1 MAVAPQTTLP
11 SRSKYGASI
20 SKPFLG
26 IRVVVFAFLGVGP
39 HSVKYLAEYGAE
51 VIKIEPQSGDSLR
64 NLIINGRMPI
74 GPENYCWELTSRNKK
89 SISLNLKD
97 AKAQNILLDLVKE
110 ADVFITNMPFPIRK
124 KLKIT
129 AEDIMPHN
137 ERIIYA
143 SLTGYGEVGP
153 DADRTAYDSMA
164 WWARSGLMD
173 FVRPSNNSPVAWS
186 TPGMGDHP
194 TGMALYGAIMTAL
207 YKRERTGG
215 GSEVS
220 TSLMSNGAWANGVFI
235 QAALMDVEFPDRP
248 EPLPRHPF
256 YDFYTTKDERE
267 FALGMINSR
276 IEWPKLADI
285 LDRKDWIDRE
295 LFDFE
300 NPFDN
305 ADILRAE
312 LSDEFKNRKLKEVD
326 DLLRNSA
333 VTYGVLGRTT
343 DHREDSQF
351 LETETLVPLEHESF
365 EDLYTVNSPF
375 NIVGE
380 NKINFS
386 RAPKIGEHT
395 EQVLTE
401 MGYER
406 SDLEE
411 LKSENSIYWPE
422 KKG

>member
-1 MAVAPQTTLP
+1 MSIRSDHLLEGIKVIDAASFIAGP
-11 SRSKYGASI
+11 SAATIMSD
-20 SKPFLG
+20 
-26 IRVVVFAFLGVGP
+26 
-39 HSVKYLAEYGAE
+39 YGAE

-64 NLIINGRMPI
+64 NLIVNGRMPE
-74 GPENYCWELTSRNKK
+74 GSEDYCWELTSRNKK

-97 AKAQNILLDLVKE
+97 LKAQKILIDLVKE
-110 ADVFITNMPFPIRK
+110 ADVFITNMPFPIRT

-137 ERIIYA
+137 EKIIYA

-207 YKRERTGG
+207 YKRERTGK

-220 TSLMSNGAWANGVFI
+220 TSLMANGAWANGVFI
-235 QAALMDVEFPDRP
+235 QAALMDVEFPERP

-285 LDRKDWIDRE
+285 LDRKDWIDRD
-295 LFDFE
+295 LFDFG
-300 NPFDN
+300 NPFEN
-305 ADILRAE
+305 AGILRTE
-312 LSDEFKNRKLKEVD
+312 LSDEFKIRSLKEID
-326 DLLRNSA
+326 ELLRNSG

-343 DHREDSQF
+343 DHREDLQF
-351 LETETLVPLEHESF
+351 LETETLVPLDHESF
-365 EDLYTVNSPF
+365 DKLYTVNSPF
-375 NIVGE
+375 HIQGE
-380 NKINFS
+380 KKINFS

-395 EQVLTE
+395 KQVLE
-401 MGYER
+401 LLGYGE
-406 SDLEE
+406 SELEK
-411 LKSENSIYWPE
+411 LKKENSIYWPE
-422 KKG
+422 K

>member
-1 MAVAPQTTLP
+1 MSIRSDHLLEGIKVIDAASFIAGP
-11 SRSKYGASI
+11 SAATIMSD
-20 SKPFLG
+20 
-26 IRVVVFAFLGVGP
+26 
-39 HSVKYLAEYGAE
+39 YGAE

-64 NLIINGRMPI
+64 NLIVNGRMPE
-74 GPENYCWELTSRNKK
+74 GSEDYCWELTSRNKK

-97 AKAQNILLDLVKE
+97 LKAQKILIDLVKE
-110 ADVFITNMPFPIRK
+110 ADVFITNMPFPIRT

-137 ERIIYA
+137 EKIIYA

-207 YKRERTGG
+207 YKRERTGK

-220 TSLMSNGAWANGVFI
+220 TSLMANGAWANGVFI
-235 QAALMDVEFPDRP
+235 QAALMDVEFPERP

-285 LDRKDWIDRE
+285 LDRKDWIDRD
-295 LFDFE
+295 LFDFG
-300 NPFDN
+300 NPFEN
-305 ADILRAE
+305 ADLLRSE
-312 LSDEFKNRKLKEVD
+312 LSDEFKIRSLKEID
-326 DLLRNSA
+326 ELLRNSG

-343 DHREDSQF
+343 DHREDLQF
-351 LETETLVPLEHESF
+351 LETETLVPLDHESF
-365 EDLYTVNSPF
+365 DKLYTVNSPF
-375 NIVGE
+375 HIQGE
-380 NKINFS
+380 KKINFS

-395 EQVLTE
+395 KQVLE
-401 MGYER
+401 LLGYGE
-406 SDLEE
+406 SELEK
-411 LKSENSIYWPE
+411 LKKENSIYWPE
-422 KKG
+422 K

>member
-1 MAVAPQTTLP
+1 MSIRSDHLLEGIKVIDAASFIAGP
-11 SRSKYGASI
+11 SAATIMSD
-20 SKPFLG
+20 
-26 IRVVVFAFLGVGP
+26 
-39 HSVKYLAEYGAE
+39 YGAE

-64 NLIINGRMPI
+64 NLIVNGRMPE
-74 GPENYCWELTSRNKK
+74 GSEDYCWELTSRNKK

-97 AKAQNILLDLVKE
+97 LKAQKILIDLVKE
-110 ADVFITNMPFPIRK
+110 ADVFITNMPFPIRT

-137 ERIIYA
+137 EKIIYA

-207 YKRERTGG
+207 YKRERTGK

-220 TSLMSNGAWANGVFI
+220 TSLMANGAWANGVFI
-235 QAALMDVEFPDRP
+235 QAALMDVEFPERP

-256 YDFYTTKDERE
+256 YDFYTTKDERK

-285 LDRKDWIDRE
+285 LDRKDWIDRD
-295 LFDFE
+295 LFDFG
-300 NPFDN
+300 NPFEN
-305 ADILRAE
+305 ADLLRSE
-312 LSDEFKNRKLKEVD
+312 LSDEFKIRSLKEID
-326 DLLRNSA
+326 ELLRNSG

-343 DHREDSQF
+343 DHREDLQF
-351 LETETLVPLEHESF
+351 LETETLVPLDHESF
-365 EDLYTVNSPF
+365 DKLYTVNSPF
-375 NIVGE
+375 HIQGE
-380 NKINFS
+380 KKINFS

-395 EQVLTE
+395 KQILELL
-401 MGYER
+401 GYGE
-406 SDLEE
+406 SELEK
-411 LKSENSIYWPE
+411 LKKENSIYWPE
-422 KKG
+422 K

>member
-1 MAVAPQTTLP
+1 MSIRSDHLLEGIKVIDAASFIAGP
-11 SRSKYGASI
+11 SAATIMSD
-20 SKPFLG
+20 
-26 IRVVVFAFLGVGP
+26 
-39 HSVKYLAEYGAE
+39 YGAE

-64 NLIINGRMPI
+64 NLIVNGRMPE
-74 GPENYCWELTSRNKK
+74 GSEDYCWELTSRNKK

-97 AKAQNILLDLVKE
+97 LKAQKILIDLVKE
-110 ADVFITNMPFPIRK
+110 ADVFITNMPFPIRT

-137 ERIIYA
+137 EKIIYA

-207 YKRERTGG
+207 YKRERTGK

-220 TSLMSNGAWANGVFI
+220 TSLMANGAWANGVFI
-235 QAALMDVEFPDRP
+235 QAALMDVEFPERP

-256 YDFYTTKDERE
+256 YDFYTTKDERK
-267 FALGMINSR
+267 FALGMINSK

-285 LDRKDWIDRE
+285 LDRKDWMDRD
-295 LFDFE
+295 LFDFG
-300 NPFDN
+300 NPFEN
-305 ADILRAE
+305 ADLLRSE
-312 LSDEFKNRKLKEVD
+312 LSDEFKIRSLKEID
-326 DLLRNSA
+326 ELLRNSG

-343 DHREDSQF
+343 DHREDLQF
-351 LETETLVPLEHESF
+351 LETETLVPLDHESF
-365 EDLYTVNSPF
+365 DKLYTVNSPF
-375 NIVGE
+375 HIQGE
-380 NKINFS
+380 KKINFS

-395 EQVLTE
+395 KQVLE
-401 MGYER
+401 LLGYGE
-406 SDLEE
+406 SELEK
-411 LKSENSIYWPE
+411 LKKENSIYWPE
-422 KKG
+422 K

>member
-1 MAVAPQTTLP
+1 MNTKSDHLLEGIKVIDAASFIAGP
-11 SRSKYGASI
+11 SAATIMSD
-20 SKPFLG
+20 
-26 IRVVVFAFLGVGP
+26 
-39 HSVKYLAEYGAE
+39 YGAE

-97 AKAQNILLDLVKE
+97 VKAQNILLDLVKE

-207 YKRERTGG
+207 YKRERTGE

-267 FALGMINSR
+267 FALGMINSK

-326 DLLRNSA
+326 ELLRNSA

-411 LKSENSIYWPE
+411 LKNENSIYWPE

>member
-1 MAVAPQTTLP
+1 MNTKSDHLLEGIKVIDAASFIAGP
-11 SRSKYGASI
+11 SAATIMSD
-20 SKPFLG
+20 
-26 IRVVVFAFLGVGP
+26 
-39 HSVKYLAEYGAE
+39 YGAE

-97 AKAQNILLDLVKE
+97 VKAQNILLDLVKE

-137 ERIIYA
+137 ESIIYA

-207 YKRERTGG
+207 YKRERTGE

-326 DLLRNSA
+326 ELLRNSA

-411 LKSENSIYWPE
+411 LKNENSIYWPE

>member
-1 MAVAPQTTLP
+1 MNTKSGHLLEGIKVIDAASFIAGP
-11 SRSKYGASI
+11 SAATIMSD
-20 SKPFLG
+20 
-26 IRVVVFAFLGVGP
+26 
-39 HSVKYLAEYGAE
+39 YGAE

-97 AKAQNILLDLVKE
+97 LKAQNILLDLVKE

-129 AEDIMPHN
+129 AKDIMPHN

-207 YKRERTGG
+207 YKRERTGV

-285 LDRKDWIDRE
+285 LDRKDWIDRK

-326 DLLRNSA
+326 ELLRNSA

-411 LKSENSIYWPE
+411 LKNENSIYWPE

>member
-1 MAVAPQTTLP
+1 LNTKSDHLLEGIKVIDAASFIAGP
-11 SRSKYGASI
+11 SAATIMSD
-20 SKPFLG
+20 
-26 IRVVVFAFLGVGP
+26 
-39 HSVKYLAEYGAE
+39 YGAE

-74 GPENYCWELTSRNKK
+74 GPEDYCWELTSRNKK

-97 AKAQNILLDLVKE
+97 LKAQNILLDLVKE

-129 AEDIMPHN
+129 AKDIMPHN

-207 YKRERTGG
+207 YKRERTGK

-285 LDRKDWIDRE
+285 LDRKDWIDRG

-326 DLLRNSA
+326 ELLRNSA

-365 EDLYTVNSPF
+365 ENLYTVNSPF
-375 NIVGE
+375 HIVGE
-380 NKINFS
+380 KKINFS

-395 EQVLTE
+395 EQVLAK

-406 SDLEE
+406 SDLEK
-411 LKSENSIYWPE
+411 LKNENSIYWPE

>member
-1 MAVAPQTTLP
+1 MNTKSDHLLEGIKVIDAASFIAGP
-11 SRSKYGASI
+11 SAATIMSD
-20 SKPFLG
+20 
-26 IRVVVFAFLGVGP
+26 
-39 HSVKYLAEYGAE
+39 YGAE

-207 YKRERTGG
+207 YKRERTGE

-276 IEWPKLADI
+276 IEWPKLAEI

-305 ADILRAE
+305 ADILRGE

-326 DLLRNSA
+326 ELLRNSA

-411 LKSENSIYWPE
+411 LKNENSIYWPE

>member
-1 MAVAPQTTLP
+1 MSIRSDHLLEGIKVIDAASFIAGP
-11 SRSKYGASI
+11 SAATIMSD
-20 SKPFLG
+20 
-26 IRVVVFAFLGVGP
+26 
-39 HSVKYLAEYGAE
+39 YGAE

-64 NLIINGRMPI
+64 NLIVNGRMPE
-74 GPENYCWELTSRNKK
+74 GSEDYCWELTSRNKK

-97 AKAQNILLDLVKE
+97 LKAQKILIDLVKE
-110 ADVFITNMPFPIRK
+110 ADVFITNMPFPIRT

-137 ERIIYA
+137 EKIIYA

-207 YKRERTGG
+207 YKRERTGK

-220 TSLMSNGAWANGVFI
+220 TSLMANGAWANGVFI
-235 QAALMDVEFPDRP
+235 QAALMDVEFPERP

-256 YDFYTTKDERE
+256 YDFYTTKDERK

-285 LDRKDWIDRE
+285 LDRKDWMDRD
-295 LFDFE
+295 LFDFG
-300 NPFDN
+300 NPFEN
-305 ADILRAE
+305 ADLLRSE
-312 LSDEFKNRKLKEVD
+312 LSDEFKIRSLKEID
-326 DLLRNSA
+326 ELLRNSG

-343 DHREDSQF
+343 DHKEDLQF
-351 LETETLVPLEHESF
+351 LETETLVPLDHESF
-365 EDLYTVNSPF
+365 DKLYTVNSPF
-375 NIVGE
+375 HIQGE
-380 NKINFS
+380 KKINFS

-395 EQVLTE
+395 KQVLE
-401 MGYER
+401 LLGYGE
-406 SDLEE
+406 SELEK
-411 LKSENSIYWPE
+411 LKKENSIYWPE
-422 KKG
+422 K

>member
-1 MAVAPQTTLP
+1 MSIRSDHLLEGIKVIDAASFIAGP
-11 SRSKYGASI
+11 SAATIMSD
-20 SKPFLG
+20 
-26 IRVVVFAFLGVGP
+26 
-39 HSVKYLAEYGAE
+39 YGAE

-64 NLIINGRMPI
+64 NLIVNGRMPE
-74 GPENYCWELTSRNKK
+74 GSENYCWELTSRNKK

-97 AKAQNILLDLVKE
+97 LKAQKILIDLVKE
-110 ADVFITNMPFPIRK
+110 ADVFVTNMPFPIRT

-137 ERIIYA
+137 EKIIYA

-207 YKRERTGG
+207 YKRERTGK

-220 TSLMSNGAWANGVFI
+220 TSLMANGAWANGVFI
-235 QAALMDVEFPDRP
+235 QAALMDVEFPERP

-256 YDFYTTKDERE
+256 YDFYATKDERE

-285 LDRKDWIDRE
+285 LDRKDWIDRD
-295 LFDFE
+295 LFDFG
-300 NPFDN
+300 NPFEN
-305 ADILRAE
+305 ADLLRSE
-312 LSDEFKNRKLKEVD
+312 LSDEFKIRSLKEID
-326 DLLRNSA
+326 ELLRNSG

-343 DHREDSQF
+343 DHREDLQF
-351 LETETLVPLEHESF
+351 LETETLVPLDHESF
-365 EDLYTVNSPF
+365 DKLYTVNSPF
-375 NIVGE
+375 HIQGE
-380 NKINFS
+380 KKINFS

-395 EQVLTE
+395 KQVLE
-401 MGYER
+401 LLGYGE
-406 SDLEE
+406 SELEK
-411 LKSENSIYWPE
+411 LKKENSIYWPE
-422 KKG
+422 K

>member
-1 MAVAPQTTLP
+1 MNTKSDHLLEGIKVIDAASFIAGP
-11 SRSKYGASI
+11 SAATIMSD
-20 SKPFLG
+20 
-26 IRVVVFAFLGVGP
+26 
-39 HSVKYLAEYGAE
+39 YGAE

-64 NLIINGRMPI
+64 NLIVNGRMPI

-97 AKAQNILLDLVKE
+97 VKAQNILLDLVRE

-137 ERIIYA
+137 ERIVYA

-207 YKRERTGG
+207 YKRERTGE

-285 LDRKDWIDRE
+285 LGRKDWIDRE

-326 DLLRNSA
+326 ELLRNSA

-380 NKINFS
+380 SKIKFS

>member
-1 MAVAPQTTLP
+1 MNAKSDHLLEGIKVIDAASFIAGP
-11 SRSKYGASI
+11 SAATIMSD
-20 SKPFLG
+20 
-26 IRVVVFAFLGVGP
+26 
-39 HSVKYLAEYGAE
+39 YGAE

-89 SISLNLKD
+89 SISINLKD

-207 YKRERTGG
+207 YKRERTGE

-326 DLLRNSA
+326 ELLRNSA